1 MPIVEAPVPMTGSS
15 EFLSED
21 EIKGAVADCLR
32 ASGHAVEVKWGHAHG
47 IDIDAK
53 RSNKRIIIEA
63 KGEVAL
69 NPQQKN
75 YFVGAF
81 GELVR
86 EMDDPDAAHGL
97 ALPDN
102 AQYRNL
108 VKKLPA
114 LAREKMKLRVF
125 MVSRT
130 VDGFD
135 VIER

>member
-1 MPIVEAPVPMTGSS
+1 M
-15 EFLSED
+15 
-21 EIKGAVADCLR
+21 
-32 ASGHAVEVKWGHAHG
+32 
-47 IDIDAK
+47 
-53 RSNKRIIIEA
+53 
-63 KGEVAL
+63 
-69 NPQQKN
+69 N

-81 GELVR
+81 RELVR
-86 EMDDPDAAHGL
+86 EMDDPDAAYGL